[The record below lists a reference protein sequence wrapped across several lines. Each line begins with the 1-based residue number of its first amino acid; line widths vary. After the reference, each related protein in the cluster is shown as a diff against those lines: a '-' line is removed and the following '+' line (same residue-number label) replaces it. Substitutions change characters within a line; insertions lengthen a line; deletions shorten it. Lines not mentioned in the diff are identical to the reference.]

1 MNNQTTMNS
10 YNEQSF
16 TAAMREHKGTMFQA
30 DGLNAML
37 SVFAMS
43 EHLGL
48 KVIPTAEE
56 LAA

>member
-1 MNNQTTMNS
+1 MNS

>member
-1 MNNQTTMNS
+1 MHT
-10 YNEQSF
+10 YNEETF
-16 TAAMREHKGTMFQA
+16 TAALREHNGTMFQA

-48 KVIPTAEE
+48 KVVPTTQE
-56 LAA
+56 LNA

>member
-1 MNNQTTMNS
+1 MMTNKQASAFM
-10 YNEQSF
+10 QKVD
-16 TAAMREHKGTMFQA
+16 EHNGTMFQA

-48 KVIPTAEE
+48 KVVPTTQE
-56 LAA
+56 LNA